1 MEALAITAGSLF
13 LWFDDIFSRN
23 IHKEDVQCTIF
34 LRIGEKKTN
43 RITLNNFEFFKNE
56 EFELAAPYKLSGIML
71 KARQRFSMRSRLG
84 LVLDYQRLRNQV
96 IRVP

>member
-1 MEALAITAGSLF
+1 MEALASAASLF
-13 LWFDDIFSRN
+13 LGFDDIFYRN

-56 EFELAAPYKLSGIML
+56 EFELSAPYKLSGIML